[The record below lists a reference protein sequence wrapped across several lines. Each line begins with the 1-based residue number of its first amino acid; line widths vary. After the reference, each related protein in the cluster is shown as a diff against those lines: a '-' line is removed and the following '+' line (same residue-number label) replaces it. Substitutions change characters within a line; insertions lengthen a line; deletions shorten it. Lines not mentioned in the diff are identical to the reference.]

1 MQTRQLGKNG
11 PEVSAIGLGAWPIGG
26 GLGRVEEEKGI
37 AIVRAAIDN
46 GITLVDTAQGYRTS
60 EETLGKALKDGYRER
75 CFLATKVSGDYSRRG
90 IEQAI
95 ADSLRKLDVDHVD
108 LYQIHGWNPK
118 YPIEESMEA
127 MARLQ
132 EQGKAR
138 FIGVSNFDARQME
151 QAYETAPFQSNQPR
165 YPMFDRG
172 IEPEDIPCCER
183 MGIGI
188 LAHSTLGKGLL
199 TGRYRAGHRFPED
212 DERSGFPQFQ
222 GEAFARYC
230 ALADRLS
237 EVAADKGI
245 SLVQL
250 AIAWVLRLPAVTCAL
265 VGAKSV
271 AQVKEHVSATEVVLT
286 DGELDRIDAIL
297 AEAPSEQG

>member
-1 MQTRQLGKNG
+1 MQSRQLGKGG

-26 GLGRVEEEKGI
+26 GLGHVEEGKGI

-75 CFLATKVSGDYSRRG
+75 CFLATKVSGNYSRGG

-95 ADSLRKLDVDHVD
+95 EDSLRKLDVDYVD
-108 LYQIHGWNPK
+108 LYQIHGWNPE
-118 YPIEESMEA
+118 YPIEESMAA
-127 MARLQ
+127 MAQLQ

-138 FIGVSNFDARQME
+138 FIGVSNFNAIQME
-151 QAYETAPFQSNQPR
+151 QAYATSPFHSNQPR
-165 YPMFDRG
+165 YHMLDRG

-199 TGRYRAGHRFPED
+199 TGRYRAGHQFPED
-212 DERSGFPQFQ
+212 DERSGFPRFQ
-222 GEAFARYC
+222 GETFARYC
-230 ALADRLS
+230 VLAEGLG
-237 EVAADKGI
+237 EVAGDKGV

-250 AIAWVLRLPAVTCAL
+250 AIAWVLRLPTMTCAL

-271 AQVKEHVSATEVVLT
+271 SQVEEHVAEVTLTE
-286 DGELDRIDAIL
+286 DELERIEAIL
-297 AEAPSEQG
+297 AEVPAYES